1 MPQSVLGWRHTM
13 VTDKSNGNSGL
24 HEKTLETCI
33 MMEIT
38 FPGGV
43 QVNAHYKDFAIAT
56 DQPGK
61 NGGQNSAPSP
71 FDLFLASLGTCA
83 GFFALRFCQQRELPT
98 TGMRLELTNERNAET
113 KRLDRVAITLHL
125 PDGFPEK
132 YRSAIIRA
140 TDQCA
145 VKKALL
151 DPPEIELIT
160 L

>member
-1 MPQSVLGWRHTM
+1 
-13 VTDKSNGNSGL
+13 
-24 HEKTLETCI
+24 

-43 QVNAHYKDFAIAT
+43 QVNAQFKGFEIAT
-56 DQPGK
+56 DQPEK
-61 NGGQNSAPSP
+61 NGGQNAAPSP
-71 FDLFLASLGTCA
+71 FDFFLASLGTCA

-98 TGMRLELTNERNAET
+98 SGMRLQLSSTHDTET

-125 PDGFPEK
+125 PTDFPEK

-151 DPPEIELIT
+151 DPPQIELT
-160 L
+160 AV

>member
-1 MPQSVLGWRHTM
+1 
-13 VTDKSNGNSGL
+13 
-24 HEKTLETCI
+24 

-43 QVNAHYKDFAIAT
+43 QVNAQFNGFEVAT
-56 DQPGK
+56 DQPAR
-61 NGGQNSAPSP
+61 NGGENSAPSP
-71 FDLFLASLGTCA
+71 FDFFLASLGTCA
-83 GFFALRFCQQRELPT
+83 GFFALRFCQQRELSTEGLRLQLT
-98 TGMRLELTNERNAET
+98 TERNAES
-113 KRLDRVAITLHL
+113 KRLDRVEITMQL
-125 PDGFPEK
+125 PNDFPEK

>member
-1 MPQSVLGWRHTM
+1 
-13 VTDKSNGNSGL
+13 
-24 HEKTLETCI
+24 

-43 QVNAHYKDFAIAT
+43 QVNAQFNGFEVAT
-56 DQPGK
+56 DQPEK

-71 FDLFLASLGTCA
+71 FDFFLASLGTCA
-83 GFFALRFCQQRELPT
+83 GFFALRFCQQRELST
-98 TGMRLELTNERNAET
+98 EGLRLQLTSDRNVET
-113 KRLDRVAITLHL
+113 KRLDRVEITMQL
-125 PDGFPEK
+125 PKDFPEK

>member
-1 MPQSVLGWRHTM
+1 
-13 VTDKSNGNSGL
+13 
-24 HEKTLETCI
+24 

-43 QVNAHYKDFAIAT
+43 QVNAQFNGFEVTT
-56 DQPGK
+56 DQPEK

-71 FDLFLASLGTCA
+71 FDFFLASLGTCA
-83 GFFALRFCQQRELPT
+83 GFFALRFCQQRDLPT
-98 TGMRLELTNERNAET
+98 DGLRLQLTSAINTEA
-113 KRLDRVAITLHL
+113 KRLDRVEITMHL
-125 PDGFPEK
+125 PNDFPEK

-151 DPPEIELIT
+151 DPPEVELIT
-160 L
+160 I

>member
-1 MPQSVLGWRHTM
+1 
-13 VTDKSNGNSGL
+13 
-24 HEKTLETCI
+24 

-43 QVNAHYKDFAIAT
+43 QVNAQFNGFEVAS
-56 DQPGK
+56 DQPEI

-71 FDLFLASLGTCA
+71 FDFFLASLGTCA
-83 GFFALRFCQQRELPT
+83 GFFALRFCQQRDLSTDGLRLQLTSEL
-98 TGMRLELTNERNAET
+98 NAET
-113 KRLDRVAITLHL
+113 KRLNRVEITMQL
-125 PDGFPEK
+125 PNDFPEK

-151 DPPEIELIT
+151 DPPEVEIVTI
-160 L
+160 

>member
-1 MPQSVLGWRHTM
+1 
-13 VTDKSNGNSGL
+13 
-24 HEKTLETCI
+24 

-43 QVNAHYKDFAIAT
+43 QVNAQFNGFEVAT
-56 DQPGK
+56 DQPER
-61 NGGQNSAPSP
+61 NGGLNSAPSP
-71 FDLFLASLGTCA
+71 FDFFLASLGTCA
-83 GFFALRFCQQRELPT
+83 GFFALRFCQQRELST
-98 TGMRLELTNERNAET
+98 EGLRLQLANVRNSET
-113 KRLDRVAITLHL
+113 KRLERVEITMQL
-125 PDGFPEK
+125 PTGFPEK

>member
-1 MPQSVLGWRHTM
+1 
-13 VTDKSNGNSGL
+13 
-24 HEKTLETCI
+24 

-43 QVNAHYKDFAIAT
+43 QVNAQFKGFEIAT
-56 DQPGK
+56 DQPQAG
-61 NGGQNSAPSP
+61 GGQNSAPSP
-71 FDLFLASLGTCA
+71 FDFFLASLGTCA

-98 TGMRLELTNERNAET
+98 TGMRLELTSERNTET
-113 KRLDRVAITLHL
+113 KRLDRVEITLHL
-125 PDGFPEK
+125 PNGFPEK

-151 DPPEIELIT
+151 DPPQIELVTI
-160 L
+160 

>member
-1 MPQSVLGWRHTM
+1 
-13 VTDKSNGNSGL
+13 
-24 HEKTLETCI
+24 
-33 MMEIT
+33 MEIT

-43 QVNAHYKDFAIAT
+43 KVNAQLKDFEIAT
-56 DQPGK
+56 DQPER
-61 NGGQNSAPSP
+61 NGGDNTAPSP
-71 FDLFLASLGTCA
+71 FDFFLASLGTCA

-98 TGMRLELTNERNAET
+98 DGMKMSLSSQHNKET
-113 KRLDRVAITLHL
+113 KKLEKVEITMQL
-125 PDGFPEK
+125 PKDFPEK
-132 YRSAIIRA
+132 YRGAIIRA

>member
-1 MPQSVLGWRHTM
+1 
-13 VTDKSNGNSGL
+13 
-24 HEKTLETCI
+24 

-43 QVNAHYKDFAIAT
+43 QVNAQFNGFEIAT
-56 DQPGK
+56 DQPER
-61 NGGQNSAPSP
+61 NGGRNSAPSP
-71 FDLFLASLGTCA
+71 SDFFLASLGTCA
-83 GFFALRFCQQRELPT
+83 GFFALRFCQQRHLSTDGLRLQLT
-98 TGMRLELTNERNAET
+98 TERNPET
-113 KRLDRVAITLHL
+113 KRLDRVEITMQL
-125 PDGFPEK
+125 PKDFPEK
-132 YRSAIIRA
+132 YRNAIVRA

>member
-1 MPQSVLGWRHTM
+1 
-13 VTDKSNGNSGL
+13 
-24 HEKTLETCI
+24 

-43 QVNAHYKDFAIAT
+43 QVNAQFKGFEIAT
-56 DQPGK
+56 DQPEK
-61 NGGQNSAPSP
+61 NGGQNAAPSP
-71 FDLFLASLGTCA
+71 FDFFLASLGTCA

-98 TGMRLELTNERNAET
+98 SGMRLQLSSTHDTET

-125 PDGFPEK
+125 PTDFPEK

-151 DPPEIELIT
+151 DPPQIELTAI
-160 L
+160 

>member
-1 MPQSVLGWRHTM
+1 
-13 VTDKSNGNSGL
+13 
-24 HEKTLETCI
+24 

-43 QVNAHYKDFAIAT
+43 QVNAQFNGFEVSS
-56 DQPGK
+56 DQPER

-71 FDLFLASLGTCA
+71 FDFFLASLGTCA
-83 GFFALRFCQQRELPT
+83 GFFALRFCQQRDLSTDGLSLQLT
-98 TGMRLELTNERNAET
+98 TEHNAET
-113 KRLDRVAITLHL
+113 KRLDRVEITMQL
-125 PDGFPEK
+125 PKDFPEK